1 MAEWFSNNIG
11 TIIVAVLVF
20 GLFIGLVVKFYVD
33 KKRGK
38 LSCGCG
44 CEDCAMKNKCHQRDV
59 EKKDSNKV

>member
-11 TIIVAVLVF
+11 TIVVAVIVF
-20 GLFIGLVVKFYVD
+20 GLFIGLVVKFYFD

-44 CEDCAMKNKCHQRDV
+44 CEDCAMKNKCHNKNAKRDKS
-59 EKKDSNKV
+59 EE